1 MSVTLYDNALLKKL
15 QGWTRDTAITLT
27 GVDES
32 TRLFSSIID
41 QKNDKPIQLPLIA
54 LSRPGGY
61 TLLRRYKHPR
71 THNGL
76 RFIQTKDKGVQ
87 LNIIPIE
94 IKYQLDIY
102 ARYLEEA
109 DEYARNIVFNIVN
122 YPKLNV
128 EIPYEN
134 LGLTHDAN
142 IRITSDIEDNSDI
155 PERLIN
161 DQFKRL
167 TVQFNIDDAYL
178 FDVRIKDNLSI
189 TAADLQVYNNIGD
202 KVPVEESRIY
212 SIK

>member
-1 MSVTLYDNALLKKL
+1 M
-15 QGWTRDTAITLT
+15 
-27 GVDES
+27 
-32 TRLFSSIID
+32 
-41 QKNDKPIQLPLIA
+41 
-54 LSRPGGY
+54 
-61 TLLRRYKHPR
+61 
-71 THNGL
+71 
-76 RFIQTKDKGVQ
+76 
-87 LNIIPIE
+87 
-94 IKYQLDIY
+94 
-102 ARYLEEA
+102 
-109 DEYARNIVFNIVN
+109 
-122 YPKLNV
+122 

-134 LGLTHDAN
+134 IGLTHDAN

-189 TAADLQVYNNIGD
+189 TAADLQVYNNVGD